1 MARFLGMLLGGLPM
15 FIGNLKSLCL
25 LWTNLA
31 SNHRYH
37 PFVEEADKATFTS
50 RVGNEGL
57 TFLTVVL
64 PRIGKALDSYHST
77 LEWKPPSNF
86 EVRLLSPGFRI
97 DQLGENSIDIVPIFL
112 GKAVEAALNGN
123 SAAVDCVRQLSYLFY
138 KLEVDYD
145 EETVEEFL
153 SQFVKTDERVA
164 LFDNNRPPFGE
175 VVIERMRYII
185 ARILC
190 NADPTTIK
198 PRHGAGATACRTP
211 NWEKYHSFKYYKK
224 LDDLFSYSE
233 YFFASPTHLSDE
245 LDKLESAPIIDIPRA
260 RVCLVPKDSRGP
272 RVISCEP
279 AEMMYIQQGLMTL
292 LYDTL
297 ENHHLT
303 SGQINFTDQSINRD
317 LARSGSITGELATID
332 LSEASDRV
340 SLDLVKRVFPPNW
353 VEALE
358 ACRSEETVL
367 PNGKVV
373 KLAKFSPM
381 GSSCCFP
388 VEALIFWAAS
398 VSAVD
403 HPNTWLKKHKQLPD
417 IHVYG
422 DDIIVPSNLYQETI
436 RALESVGLEVNA
448 NKSYYKGPFRESC
461 GGDYHLGND
470 VTPVRVRKDLCK
482 SRTSLA
488 TNADLIN
495 ILVDKF
501 GYEDSISLI
510 SVIEEAGG
518 YIYPRSEL
526 LLPAAIRFSPCASN
540 DVFFRRRFNKNLQR
554 WEHRTLA
561 LTSLSNERQ
570 PANWSELLRWEL
582 SRDRST
588 KVDRYGRPVM
598 DDHDLNLSSQ
608 LTARDYGNWASK
620 LDSSLAPGWYTDT
633 HSVVTKWVW
642 QWLG

>member
-1 MARFLGMLLGGLPM
+1 ML
-15 FIGNLKSLCL
+15 IGDLKSLCL

-31 SNHRYH
+31 SNHRYQ
-37 PFVEEADKATFTS
+37 PFVEEADKATFMS

-77 LEWKPPSNF
+77 LEWQSPSNF
-86 EVRLLSPGFRI
+86 EARLLSPSFRI
-97 DQLGENSIDIVPIFL
+97 DQLGENSVDIVPIFL
-112 GKAVEAALNGN
+112 GKAVESALSGN
-123 SAAVDCVRQLSYLFY
+123 SAAVDCVRQLTYLFY

-153 SQFVKTDERVA
+153 SKFVTTDEGVA
-164 LFDNNRPPFGE
+164 LFDNNRSLYGE
-175 VVIERMRYII
+175 TIIERMRCII
-185 ARILC
+185 SRVLC
-190 NADPTTIK
+190 NTDPRKIT
-198 PRHGAGATACRTP
+198 PRHGAGATACRTK
-211 NWEKYHSFKYYKK
+211 NWEKYHSFKYYEK
-224 LDDLFSYSE
+224 LDNLFPYSE
-233 YFFASPTHLSDE
+233 YFFASPTHLVDE
-245 LDKLESAPIIDIPRA
+245 LDKLMSAPVIDVPRA

-303 SGQINFTDQSINRD
+303 SGQINFTDQSINRK
-317 LARSGSITGELATID
+317 LACAGSISGELATID

-340 SLDLVKRVFPPNW
+340 SLDLVRRVFPPNW

-403 HPNTWLKKHKQLPD
+403 HPYTWIKKHKQLPD
-417 IHVYG
+417 VHVYG

-448 NKSYYKGPFRESC
+448 TKSYYKGPFRESC
-461 GGDYHLGND
+461 GGDYHLGVD
-470 VTPVRVRKDLCK
+470 VTPVRVRKFLCK

-495 ILVDKF
+495 TFVDKF
-501 GYEDSISLI
+501 GYADVTPLI
-510 SVIEEAGG
+510 SIIEEAGG
-518 YIYPRSEL
+518 YVYPRSEL
-526 LLPAAIRFSPCASN
+526 QLPAAIRCTPGASN
-540 DVFFRRRFNKNLQR
+540 DVFFQRRFNKDLQR
-554 WEHRTLA
+554 LEHRTLT
-561 LTSLSNERQ
+561 LTSLSNEKQ

-582 SRDRST
+582 SRDRSQ
-588 KVDRYGRPVM
+588 KVDRYGFPAKE
-598 DDHDLNLSSQ
+598 DHVLSLSSQ
-608 LTARDYGNWASK
+608 SSARDYGNWASK
-620 LDSSLAPGWYTDT
+620 LDGRLAPGWYTDT